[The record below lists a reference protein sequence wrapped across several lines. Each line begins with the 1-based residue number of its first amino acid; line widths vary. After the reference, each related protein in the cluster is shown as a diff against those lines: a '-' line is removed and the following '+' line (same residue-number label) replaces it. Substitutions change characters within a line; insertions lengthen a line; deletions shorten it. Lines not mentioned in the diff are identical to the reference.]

1 MNSLFVAAV
10 EFGDACREYP
20 IVFVGAGNENDKPLV
35 APVTVFG
42 LGADENLY
50 FEGGQWRASYLPA
63 LMRMY
68 PFCLARVGDDQYA
81 VCADASWGGLQDG
94 QGQALFDGEGKPSPL
109 LEQVQKGLEQFERE
123 AHRTKLV
130 GAKLLE
136 HDLLRDMRF
145 DAKLADGARARPG
158 SATMPRPS
166 ISASQPLSAR
176 QRRRR
181 PPSRPRRWP
190 PPGCRRP
197 RGCSG
202 DAVPVGRRAVAVELG
217 AGVHHQ
223 FAAPAAA
230 MARALASM
238 RTGIAVAQP
247 HLGRHRHGLRH
258 RAAHGAHDA
267 AHQFRLVQQHRAAAV
282 AVDHRAGQPKFR
294 STPAG
299 PKAGQHAALSA
310 RQAGSLPS
318 SCGRTGMPA
327 GVRPPLVAARARCA

>member
-1 MNSLFVAAV
+1 MIHQQLHRQPTAIERDKHRTTRVQLPVTDWSLAAKMNSLFVAAV

-20 IVFVGAGNENDKPLV
+20 FVFVGAGNENDKPLV

-145 DAKLADGARARPG
+145 DAKLADGRSFSVDGFFTVDEARLNALPDAALLDLQRSG
-158 SATMPRPS
+158 VLGLIHAHM
-166 ISASQPLSAR
+166 ISLGNMRRLVDWRA
-176 QRRRR
+176 QRM
-181 PPSRPRRWP
+181 
-190 PPGCRRP
+190 
-197 RGCSG
+197 
-202 DAVPVGRRAVAVELG
+202 
-217 AGVHHQ
+217 
-223 FAAPAAA
+223 AAA
-230 MARALASM
+230 AAS
-238 RTGIAVAQP
+238 
-247 HLGRHRHGLRH
+247 
-258 RAAHGAHDA
+258 
-267 AHQFRLVQQHRAAAV
+267 
-282 AVDHRAGQPKFR
+282 
-294 STPAG
+294 
-299 PKAGQHAALSA
+299 
-310 RQAGSLPS
+310 
-318 SCGRTGMPA
+318 
-327 GVRPPLVAARARCA
+327 